1 MESCILQ
8 SPLGPLRLTISVKGL
23 QRLEYVAAGS
33 PLSKPVSD
41 LAKQAGQQLMAY
53 FEGDCRGFDLPF
65 DLIGTCYQ
73 KQVWSKLQQLYFG
86 QTLSYGELAEKI
98 DSGARAV
105 GNACRSNPL
114 LIIVPCHRV
123 LRKDAV
129 GGYSG
134 QRDGIMMQR
143 KLWLLQHEA
152 ETSQQS

>member
-1 MESCILQ
+1 
-8 SPLGPLRLTISVKGL
+8 
-23 QRLEYVAAGS
+23 
-33 PLSKPVSD
+33 
-41 LAKQAGQQLMAY
+41 MAY
-53 FEGDCRGFDLPF
+53 FEGDCRGFDLPL

-73 KQVWSKLQQLYFG
+73 KQVWSELQQLYFG

-134 QRDGIMMQR
+134 QRDGIMTVSYTHLTLPT
-143 KLWLLQHEA
+143 KA
-152 ETSQQS
+152 

>member
-1 MESCILQ
+1 MEVCILQ
-8 SPLGPLRLTISVKGL
+8 SPLGPLRLTISAKGL
-23 QRLEYVAAGS
+23 QRLEYVAADS
-33 PLSKPVSD
+33 PLLMPVSA
-41 LAKQAGQQLMAY
+41 LAKQASQQLMAY
-53 FEGDCRGFDLPF
+53 FEGDCQAFDLPL

-73 KQVWSKLQQLYFG
+73 KQVWSELQQLYFG
-86 QTLSYGELAEKI
+86 QTLSYGELAGKI
-98 DSGARAV
+98 GSGARAV
-105 GNACRSNPL
+105 GNACRNNPL

-152 ETSQQS
+152 EAGQQS